1 MVISMNK
8 YRANIDAVKQIGRT
22 YYSDEDILWCAF
34 SATGVE
40 FKFSGRKCTIN
51 IVGDSVSTSSDVDN
65 HPRIGIYVND
75 KRIVD
80 DMISKKDNEYVL
92 IDESEVTDATIKIL
106 KLSETAMSTFGI
118 TSIDVEGGT
127 IEPTEKKE
135 LLIEFVGDSITCG
148 YGVDDED
155 PEHHF
160 STKTEDVT
168 RAYAYKTA
176 EMLGVDYSMVAISG
190 YGIISGYTTED
201 KPVTNQRI
209 PQYYDKLG
217 FTYGEFGSEKPQ
229 DIPWNFS
236 LRQPDIVVI
245 NLGTNDSSY
254 TKDHEDRLALFSQEY
269 KVFIK
274 RIREYNPDAALVCSL
289 GIMGTQLYPSIE
301 LAVNAYTAETGDN
314 NIQLL
319 RFDEQKLKDGFVAN
333 WHPTEVTHSKA
344 AKKLVAKI
352 QKLISL

>member
-1 MVISMNK
+1 MNK
-8 YRANIDAVKQIGRT
+8 YKANIDAVKQIGRT
-22 YYSDEDILWCAF
+22 YYSDEDVLWCAF

-40 FKFSGRKCTIN
+40 FKFSGTKCTIN

-65 HPRIGIYVND
+65 HARIGIYVND
-75 KRIVD
+75 ERVVD

-92 IDESEVTDATIKIL
+92 IDEREVTDATIKIL

-118 TSIDVEGGT
+118 SSIDVEGGT

-176 EMLGVDYSMVAISG
+176 KTLNADYSMVSISG
-190 YGIISGYTTED
+190 YGIISGYTTGD
-201 KPVTNQRI
+201 DPVSEQRI
-209 PQYYDKLG
+209 PLYYDRLG
-217 FTYGEFGSEKPQ
+217 FSYGGFESEKPQ
-229 DIPWNFS
+229 DIHWDFT

-254 TKDHEDRLALFSQEY
+254 TKGHDDRLESFGQEY
-269 KVFIK
+269 GVFIK
-274 RIREYNPDAALVCSL
+274 KIRELNPNATIICSI
-289 GIMGTQLYPSIE
+289 GIMGTQVYSSIE
-301 LAVNAYTAETGDN
+301 LAVNAYTAETGDDN
-314 NIQLL
+314 
-319 RFDEQKLKDGFVAN
+319 
-333 WHPTEVTHSKA
+333 
-344 AKKLVAKI
+344 
-352 QKLISL
+352 